1 MDSYAIKKAESEFAQ
16 KRLNASFDFSRK
28 KEEFY
33 TAHPEY
39 AALEHQKRL
48 VACSRDLSKDEKHKR
63 IADINKQMDR
73 FLTDNGL
80 KFPEIKYSC
89 PNCRDEGK
97 INGEYCPCFTRRLIE
112 ISLSSDLLCDENACF
127 ENFDIN
133 IFNESDRKKMADI
146 KDYCAEYAKKF
157 PDVKRPNLIL
167 SGNTGTGKTFL
178 LSSISLELRKRGIGV
193 VYITAG
199 RMFDILRRYAFD
211 RINDIDLLLDADM
224 LMIDDLGTEPIF
236 NNITQ
241 EYIFMLINERTRLKM
256 PICISTNLVPDDIK
270 ARYTERVFSRL
281 MDKSLSCTLRLADT
295 DLRLKKL

>member
-1 MDSYAIKKAESEFAQ
+1 MDSYAVKKAESEFAQ
-16 KRLNASFDFSRK
+16 KRLNESFDFSRK

-33 TAHPEY
+33 ALHPEF
-39 AALEHQKRL
+39 AALENEKRL
-48 VACSRDLSKDEKHKR
+48 IACSRELSKDEKHKK
-63 IADINKQMDR
+63 IARVEEKMTS
-73 FLTDNGL
+73 FLRENNL
-80 KFPEIKYSC
+80 EFPKMKYFC
-89 PNCRDEGK
+89 PICHDEGK
-97 INGEYCPCFTRRLIE
+97 VNGEYCSCFNRRLIE

-133 IFNESDRKKMADI
+133 IFNESDRRKMEDI
-146 KDYCAEYAKKF
+146 KNYCAEFAKKF

-199 RMFDILRRYAFD
+199 RMFDILRKYAFD
-211 RINDIDLLLDADM
+211 KINDIDLLLDADV
-224 LMIDDLGTEPIF
+224 LMIDDLGTEPVF

-241 EYIFMLINERTRLKM
+241 EYIFMLINERTRLKKS
-256 PICISTNLVPDDIK
+256 ICISTNLVPDDIK